1 MKKYLQI
8 INIRTFQV
16 LLICLVV
23 SFLVFNYQIKYNY
36 DLTVISIAIIF
47 PLVFTIRAAFR
58 RREKALEH
66 LSRFKASLLI
76 VHYCFQRSK
85 KLDDAKK
92 EVIKNTLS
100 QISEA
105 LVTKLSKHTND
116 QSELRGHLDAA
127 FQFIQEHKEEIS
139 TSEAMKIFR
148 FMKDVHTTVE
158 NLVAIDTHRTP
169 ISLRAYCQVFIYF
182 FPLIYTP
189 ALLHRLEHNSPD
201 WVVYTLSSI
210 TGFILISL
218 FNVQDEMEHPF
229 DQKGLDDIKL
239 AEFKFNP
246 PIAAASPEVAA

>member
-16 LLICLVV
+16 LLICLTI
-23 SFLVFNYQIKYNY
+23 SFFVLQYKIKYNY

-76 VHYCFQRSK
+76 VNYCFQRIK
-85 KLDDAKK
+85 KLDDQKK
-92 EVIKNTLS
+92 EIIKNTLS
-100 QISEA
+100 QISDSL
-105 LVTKLSKHTND
+105 LVKLTKHSSD
-116 QSELRGHLDAA
+116 QTELRIHLQTA
-127 FQFIQEHKEEIS
+127 FQFIQDHKEEIS

-158 NLVAIDTHRTP
+158 NLIAIDTHRTP
-169 ISLRAYCQVFIYF
+169 ISLRAYCQIFIYI
-182 FPLIYTP
+182 FPVIYTP

-201 WVVYTLSSI
+201 WVVYTLSMI

-239 AEFKFNP
+239 SEFKFT
-246 PIAAASPEVAA
+246 A

>member
-16 LLICLVV
+16 LLICLAI
-23 SFLVFNYQIKYNY
+23 SFLVIQYKVKYNY
-36 DLTVISIAIIF
+36 DLTVLSIAIIF

-66 LSRFKASLLI
+66 LSRFKASILI

-85 KLDDAKK
+85 KLTEEKK
-92 EVIKNTLS
+92 WVIRNMLV
-100 QISEA
+100 QISDS
-105 LVTKLSKHTND
+105 LVTKLSRHSND
-116 QSELRGHLDAA
+116 QTELRANLAAA
-127 FQFIQEHKEEIS
+127 FQFIQDHKEEIS

-148 FMKDVHTTVE
+148 FMKDVHTTIE
-158 NLVAIDTHRTP
+158 NLIAIDTHRTP

-182 FPLIYTP
+182 FPVIYTP

-201 WVVYTLSSI
+201 WVVYTLSMI

-229 DQKGLDDIKL
+229 DQQGLDDIRL
-239 AEFKFNP
+239 SEFKFTG
-246 PIAAASPEVAA
+246 

>member
-16 LLICLVV
+16 LLICLAI
-23 SFLVFNYQIKYNY
+23 SFLVIQYKVKYNY
-36 DLTVISIAIIF
+36 DLTVLSIAIIF

-66 LSRFKASLLI
+66 LSRFKASMLI

-85 KLDDAKK
+85 KLTEEKK
-92 EVIKNTLS
+92 WVIRNMLV
-100 QISEA
+100 QISDS
-105 LVTKLSKHTND
+105 LVTKLSRHSND
-116 QSELRGHLDAA
+116 QTELRANLAAA
-127 FQFIQEHKEEIS
+127 FQFIQDHKEEIS

-148 FMKDVHTTVE
+148 FMKDVHTTIE
-158 NLVAIDTHRTP
+158 NLIAIDTHRTP

-182 FPLIYTP
+182 FPVIYTP
-189 ALLHRLEHNSPD
+189 TLLHRLEHNSPD
-201 WVVYTLSSI
+201 WVVYTLSMI

-229 DQKGLDDIKL
+229 DQQGLDDIRL
-239 AEFKFNP
+239 SEFKFTG
-246 PIAAASPEVAA
+246 

>member
-16 LLICLVV
+16 LLICLAI
-23 SFLVFNYQIKYNY
+23 SFLVIQYKVKYNY

-66 LSRFKASLLI
+66 LSRFKASMLI

-85 KLDDAKK
+85 KLTEEKK
-92 EVIKNTLS
+92 WVIRNMLV
-100 QISEA
+100 QISDS
-105 LVTKLSKHTND
+105 LVTKLSKHSND
-116 QSELRGHLDAA
+116 QTELRANLAAA
-127 FQFIQEHKEEIS
+127 FQFIQDHKEEIS

-148 FMKDVHTTVE
+148 FMKDVHTTIE
-158 NLVAIDTHRTP
+158 NLIAIDTHRTP

-182 FPLIYTP
+182 FPVIYTP

-201 WVVYTLSSI
+201 WVVYALSVI

-229 DQKGLDDIKL
+229 DQQGLDDIRL
-239 AEFKFNP
+239 SEFKFTG
-246 PIAAASPEVAA
+246 